1 MALWGVEVRCQVML
15 LNVNFLMMRSVDG
28 SARLD
33 WKTWALVSLLGLTNS
48 LHVAAR

>member
-33 WKTWALVSLLGLTNS
+33 WKKRGLLR
-48 LHVAAR
+48 VFWD